1 MELEQAKEELEIL
14 ETLYPNQH
22 DYLKHELKSLI
33 SQLQNTTTHSYSHP
47 LPQYNTSHL
56 FLDTEESTNLE
67 QTKIKLFL
75 PEREEVVEK
84 RKKSAESSEL
94 KSPKSVVMKHYPS
107 SKKNKRKDR
116 VDLVLERAENC
127 LKKIRL
133 FKKTLFSPY

>member
-56 FLDTEESTNLE
+56 FLDTEGS
-67 QTKIKLFL
+67 F
-75 PEREEVVEK
+75 
-84 RKKSAESSEL
+84 SS
-94 KSPKSVVMKHYPS
+94 P
-107 SKKNKRKDR
+107 
-116 VDLVLERAENC
+116 
-127 LKKIRL
+127 
-133 FKKTLFSPY
+133 FSYSCCCAIIYSF